1 MPSLAADLAEL
12 NELHNNGALTA
23 AEFTAAKARLLQGSA
38 GDAAAVVV
46 EPMPVAYAVEEIVR
60 HTSYGAVSEDSSA
73 MFTSEAFD
81 LVDRP
86 WMWFI
91 FSIAF
96 AAPFPFFCIG
106 IIFAFL
112 GRTTHVSF
120 RGASRRLMIR
130 SHLGFCCCCCD
141 RRKEE
146 LHYSDIQLGLVEA
159 GGGNVKINGEYGCY
173 LAVFYQPRTSSAQ
186 QDPNR
191 RFIEKC
197 AITGTKAYT
206 EVLVQLDDVA
216 ARAGLPINGTAML
229 ELEQSLER
237 RGARPRIKVN
247 FSREGDNIWTSSSGL
262 GTVDKFLER

>member
-12 NELHNNGALTA
+12 NELHNKGALTA
-23 AEFTAAKARLLQGSA
+23 AEFTAAKARLLQGS
-38 GDAAAVVV
+38 GGGAAAVIV
-46 EPMPVAYAVEEIVR
+46 EPPMAVAYEYAVP
-60 HTSYGAVSEDSSA
+60 TYGAAASDSSA
-73 MFTSEAFD
+73 MFTSEAFE

-96 AAPFPFFCIG
+96 AAPFPFFCLG
-106 IIFAFL
+106 IIFACL
-112 GRTTHVSF
+112 GRTTYVSF
-120 RGASRRLMIR
+120 RGASRRLTIR
-130 SHLGFCCCCCD
+130 SHRGFCCCCCD

-146 LHYSDIQLGLVEA
+146 LHYGDIQLGLVVAEE
-159 GGGNVKINGEYGCY
+159 NVRINGEYGCY
-173 LAVFYQPRTSSAQ
+173 LAVFYQPRSSSAQ

-237 RGARPRIKVN
+237 RDARPRVKVN
-247 FSREGDNIWTSSSGL
+247 FSREGNWSGRQ
-262 GTVDKFLER
+262 VDSLLA